1 MMNIVTE
8 NGVQYAEVNCRSVA
22 EVVGLTPKGSS
33 KPLRFPV
40 VGYEKDRAGNMVPC
54 LGVKMMSDEKYKELA
69 MKKRAQRIFEIMD
82 EQGVDRDVAEQL
94 FLDELEE
101 VYPDSDKDARE
112 TLYELD
118 NET

>member
-1 MMNIVTE
+1 MNIVTD
-8 NGVQYAEVNCRSVA
+8 NGVQYAELNCRSVA
-22 EVVGLTPKGSS
+22 EVVGLAQKGSS

-40 VGYEKDRAGNMVPC
+40 IGYEKYGAGNMVPC
-54 LGVKMMSDEKYKELA
+54 LGIKMMSDEKYKELA
-69 MKKRAQRIFEIMD
+69 MKKTEQRIFEIMD
-82 EQGVDRDVAEQL
+82 EEGVDRDVAEQL

-101 VYPDSDKDARE
+101 AYPDSDRDVRE